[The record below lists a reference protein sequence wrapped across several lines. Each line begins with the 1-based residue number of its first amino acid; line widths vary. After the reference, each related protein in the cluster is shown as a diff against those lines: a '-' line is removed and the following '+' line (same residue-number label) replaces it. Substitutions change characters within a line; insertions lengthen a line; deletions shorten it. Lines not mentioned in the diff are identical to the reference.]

1 MLYFLPYFFL
11 NFYNYVMFNK
21 PARVLVPTFCLNS
34 TGLLTTLTTGTI
46 CVSSALDRYHS
57 YFTSLLMHI
66 VRHWTVPSPCD

>member
-1 MLYFLPYFFL
+1 MLC
-11 NFYNYVMFNK
+11 NNK

-57 YFTSLLMHI
+57 YLTSLLMHI
-66 VRHWTVPSPCD
+66 VRHWTVHHLVINSSCG